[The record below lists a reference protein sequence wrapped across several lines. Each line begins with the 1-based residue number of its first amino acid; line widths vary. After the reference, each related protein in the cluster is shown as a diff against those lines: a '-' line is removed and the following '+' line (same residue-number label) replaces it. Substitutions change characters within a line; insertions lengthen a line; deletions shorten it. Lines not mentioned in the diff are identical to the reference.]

1 MPPHSG
7 GADDP
12 RSAMDVFLTQFISA
26 AVIGALSPAAVLATI
41 AVLAADRHA
50 LRNAV
55 CLLLGWTFVLVALA
69 AFMRLVLGAG
79 GGGLADSTK
88 AILNLIL
95 GQVLI
100 SFGLRRIVGHRVG
113 AQVVAH
119 TPGWM
124 QALDDLTALKAL
136 GMGALLLLISPADL
150 AVYLSALQGI
160 QGADLSDP
168 ILANLAL
175 VVAIDLCILMP
186 LSIYVLMPRRASHIL
201 GAGRTW
207 LIAHMHAVAAGS
219 MLVFGALLTLSGAL
233 HLLT

>member
-1 MPPHSG
+1 
-7 GADDP
+7 
-12 RSAMDVFLTQFISA
+12 MDQFVTQFVSA

-41 AVLAADRHA
+41 AILAAQQHA

-55 CLLLGWTFVLVALA
+55 LLLLGWTLVLVGLA
-69 AFMRLVLGAG
+69 VFMRAVLGAG

-88 AILNLIL
+88 AILNLVL

-100 SFGLRRIVGHRVG
+100 SFGLRRIVGHRVA
-113 AQVVAH
+113 AQAIPH

-124 QALDDLTALKAL
+124 KALDDMSALKAL
-136 GMGALLLLISPADL
+136 GMGALLLLISPADV

-160 QGADLSDP
+160 EGADLSDP
-168 ILANLAL
+168 VLANIAL
-175 VVAIDLCILMP
+175 VGAIDLCILVP
-186 LSIYVLMPRRASHIL
+186 LAIYVVMPRRAGRVL
-201 GAGRTW
+201 EAGRVW
-207 LIAHMHAVAAGS
+207 LVAHLHIVAAGS

>member
-1 MPPHSG
+1 
-7 GADDP
+7 
-12 RSAMDVFLTQFISA
+12 MDVFLPQFISA

-41 AVLAADRHA
+41 AILSAEHHA

-55 CLLLGWTFVLVALA
+55 LLLIGWTFVLVALA
-69 AFMRLVLGAG
+69 VFMRVVLGAG

-100 SFGLRRIVGHRVG
+100 SFGLRRVVGHRVG
-113 AQVVAH
+113 AKVIPH

-124 QALDDLTALKAL
+124 AALDHLTALKAL
-136 GMGALLLLISPADL
+136 GIGALLLLISPADL

-160 QGADLSDP
+160 QGADLGDP
-168 ILANLAL
+168 VLANLAL
-175 VVAIDLCILMP
+175 VVAIDLCILVP
-186 LSIYVLMPRRASHIL
+186 LTIYVLMPRRAARIL
-201 GAGRTW
+201 GGGRTW
-207 LIAHMHAVAAGS
+207 LVAHMHAVTAWS
-219 MLVFGALLTLSGAL
+219 LFGFGVLLTVSGAT